1 MAEDL
6 LFFIIPF
13 AIAAALPGPAQGALV
28 ARVVSRGGTSGFP
41 FIMGMVTGNLIWLA
55 AAMFG
60 LSALALRY
68 ELLFIVINELLFI
81 VIKWLGVAYLLFI
94 AWKLWNA
101 PTAMPETREVDTGGM
116 VPGMLLTLGNPKAV
130 VFFGAVLPHAFDMTS
145 LSYAQMALILA
156 LGFLI
161 DLCIQLAYL
170 FAASRAHKL
179 VQSGHRMRLVNRSSA
194 ALMAGAATL
203 IASRS

>member
-1 MAEDL
+1 MAENL

-28 ARVVSRGGTSGFP
+28 ARVVSGGGSSGLLFVL
-41 FIMGMVTGNLIWLA
+41 GMVLGNLIWLA

-60 LSALALRY
+60 LSAVALRY
-68 ELLFIVINELLFI
+68 EGLFIA
-81 VIKWLGVAYLLFI
+81 IKWLGVVYLLFL

-101 PTAMPETREVDTGGM
+101 PPVISETAIVDASGL
-116 VPGMLLTLGNPKAV
+116 VPGMLLTMGNPKAV

-145 LSYAQMALILA
+145 LSYVHMGLILI
-156 LGFLI
+156 LGLVI

-170 FAASRAHKL
+170 FAATRARKL
-179 VQSGHRMRLVNRSSA
+179 VQSERHMRLVNRSSA
-194 ALMAGAATL
+194 GLMTGVAAL
-203 IASRS
+203 IASRG